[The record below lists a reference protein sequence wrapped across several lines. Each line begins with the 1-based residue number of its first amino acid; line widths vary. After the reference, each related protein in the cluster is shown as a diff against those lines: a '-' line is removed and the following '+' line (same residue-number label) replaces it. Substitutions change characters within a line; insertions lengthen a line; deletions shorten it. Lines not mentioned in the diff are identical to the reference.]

1 MQGLTNLILK
11 GEERCVELKGSV
23 KLSLAVALELNGLF
37 EEAVATYKSLLS
49 ETEMSKDSSRF
60 RVNLGNLHFRK
71 EEFPAALKMYK
82 MALDRVRTMGYIS
95 KGLSKLALG
104 S

>member
-1 MQGLTNLILK
+1 MQGLTNFIPI

-37 EEAVATYKSLLS
+37 EEAAETYKSLLS
-49 ETEMSKDSSRF
+49 ETEMSRDSSRF

-82 MALDRVRTMGYIS
+82 MALDRVRAMYWICE
-95 KGLSKLALG
+95 GLRKRTLG
-104 S
+104 A